1 MSSLINAALL
11 ESAYQ
16 LLSQGDVV
24 AFPTETVYGL
34 GANAY
39 DQNAV
44 EKIFKIKGRPAH
56 NPLITHISS
65 RENLTLVTNQEV
77 IDAIS
82 PIIDRLAQFIPGP
95 LSLVIPKNQK
105 ICSAVSAGLD
115 TVAVR
120 IPDHALAKAL
130 LERCPFPVAA
140 PSANPSNYISPTSA
154 EHVNAQLGAQIPLV
168 LDGGPCTVG
177 IESTILDLSQKNPR
191 ILRQGV
197 ISAEMLAQALDM
209 PVAALLEQTAPQQE
223 ALISAPG
230 MLKEHYAPRTP
241 LRVISQPAP
250 AHFPLNTGLITMHS
264 FSELLSCS
272 EFSQRKSLSS
282 NGDLNEICH
291 NLFKTLRE
299 FDSLDLDAI
308 YIEACERIGI
318 GRAIMDR
325 IDRAS
330 AKWA

>member
-1 MSSLINAALL
+1 MSPQINAALL
-11 ESAYQ
+11 ESAFQ
-16 LLSQGDVV
+16 LLNQGDVV

-39 DQNAV
+39 DQSAV
-44 EKIFKIKGRPAH
+44 EKVFKIKGRPAY
-56 NPLITHISS
+56 NPLITHVSS
-65 RENLTLVTNQEV
+65 RENLALVTNQEV

-82 PIIDRLAQFIPGP
+82 PTIDRLAQFIPGP
-95 LSLVIPKNQK
+95 LSLVIPKNKK

-120 IPDHALAKAL
+120 IPDHPLAKAL

-154 EHVNAQLGAQIPLV
+154 EHVNAQLGTQIPLV

-197 ISAEMLAQALDM
+197 ISAEMLAQALEI
-209 PVAALLEQTAPQQE
+209 PVASLLQQTAPHQE

-230 MLKEHYAPRTP
+230 MLKEHYSPRTT
-241 LRVISQPAP
+241 LRVISQPVP
-250 AHFPLNTGLITMHS
+250 AHFPLNSGLIAMHS
-264 FSELLSCS
+264 FSPLLNYS
-272 EFSQRKSLSS
+272 EFAQRKSLSS
-282 NGDLNEICH
+282 NGDLNEICQ

-299 FDSLDLDAI
+299 FDNLGLDTI
-308 YIEACERIGI
+308 YIEVCERTGI

>member
-230 MLKEHYAPRTP
+230 M
-241 LRVISQPAP
+241 
-250 AHFPLNTGLITMHS
+250 
-264 FSELLSCS
+264 
-272 EFSQRKSLSS
+272 
-282 NGDLNEICH
+282 
-291 NLFKTLRE
+291 
-299 FDSLDLDAI
+299 
-308 YIEACERIGI
+308 
-318 GRAIMDR
+318 
-325 IDRAS
+325 
-330 AKWA
+330 